1 MSDVP
6 FGFGLPDR
14 DPERRD
20 PEGRDPEGGQPG
32 GGPNPADPF
41 GLGALFG
48 GMAGGGSPE
57 DVLGKMPLFAELQKL
72 MSWSG
77 GPVNWDLARQS
88 AISQLAAG
96 HQPTSEGERAA
107 AAEALRLADLWL
119 DQVTDLPSGIERTAA
134 WSRVDWV
141 EQTLPAWGSLIDPL
155 AERVVAA
162 MTSAL
167 PQEAAMSFGPIA
179 GIMGRMGGLMF
190 GAQVGS
196 AMGKLADEVLTSTDV
211 GLPLAPAGTGVLVPQ
226 NVAEFAAGLDRPA
239 DEVRLFLA
247 LREAASQRLFAH
259 VPWLRQ

>member
-20 PEGRDPEGGQPG
+20 PQSD
-32 GGPNPADPF
+32 PADPF

-48 GMAGGGSPE
+48 GVAGGGSPE

-96 HQPTSEGERAA
+96 HQPTSEAKRAA

-119 DQVTDLPSGIERTAA
+119 DQVTDLPSASSGRRPGRGSTG
-134 WSRVDWV
+134 WSR
-141 EQTLPAWGSLIDPL
+141 PSP
-155 AERVVAA
+155 
-162 MTSAL
+162 
-167 PQEAAMSFGPIA
+167 P
-179 GIMGRMGGLMF
+179 
-190 GAQVGS
+190 GARS
-196 AMGKLADEVLTSTDV
+196 STRWPS
-211 GLPLAPAGTGVLVPQ
+211 GWS
-226 NVAEFAAGLDRPA
+226 RP
-239 DEVRLFLA
+239 
-247 LREAASQRLFAH
+247 
-259 VPWLRQ
+259 